1 MRQSMTAR
9 TIALGFL
16 LGAGLVAPA
25 HGQSDEDRFREVS
38 PGGVDLS
45 PLMTDNAFR
54 PVDLRVPMGF
64 ERLYEIVDS
73 GGLFARRNGAVTAVF
88 DRSIYGWNSMPLVPP
103 GTIYYVGPL
112 PIDLAR
118 PGVFASSLPFAG
130 ETPTPSMHRVPSEL
144 AVRPVQ
150 TRSDDLSAGG
160 RVDLRVGRDAL
171 AKGLPPAAPAT
182 SMWTNEDHRCRRVS
196 ELIRG
201 AAWRWR
207 ESEAAAGR

>member
-1 MRQSMTAR
+1 MTPRAM
-9 TIALGFL
+9 ALGLL
-16 LGAGLVAPA
+16 LGAGLAA
-25 HGQSDEDRFREVS
+25 HASAQSDDSRFREVS

-45 PLMTDNAFR
+45 PLMADNEFR

-103 GTIYYVGPL
+103 GTVYYVGSL
-112 PIDLAR
+112 PVDLAR
-118 PGVFASSLPFAG
+118 PGVFASALPFADQ
-130 ETPTPSMHRVPSEL
+130 TPAPSMHRVPSEL
-144 AVRPVQ
+144 AVRPV
-150 TRSDDLSAGG
+150 RSRAEDLSAGG
-160 RVDLRVGRDAL
+160 RVDLRVGREA
-171 AKGLPPAAPAT
+171 APKNPPPREPAT
-182 SMWTNEDHRCRRVS
+182 SMWTDEDHRRRRVG

-207 ESEAAAGR
+207 AREAAAGD